1 MQDQRKQCLI
11 KDMGQDAHNVNRSI
25 LREVLIW
32 ELQTY
37 MLYT

>member
-25 LREVLIW
+25 LRKVLIW
-32 ELQTY
+32 ELQMY
-37 MLYT
+37 MMYT